1 MSDTLHDRD
10 GGYGAAAHAPV
21 HGHAS
26 RPSQAAAS
34 WGLFVRVN
42 LAAVAVAGAGLFL
55 PKMTAGG
62 YGVGTLRTGY
72 GQVFAVLLLLV
83 CAALAGWYATRADW
97 FTAALLFVAWLGLL
111 ATAAFEVVRVAAS
124 ISDQFGLT
132 GVGVALY
139 CNVAGA
145 AVGAAAATIEA
156 VRRWTDGR
164 PGTGSERWLPWAVAV
179 AATALT
185 LAAVGVSGQ
194 LAGRDALLRTA
205 SGVPGGLPASFS
217 LGAAR
222 GGGSTAGQSLV
233 EGHRPVT
240 LPSVSTTVPAPGAPA
255 TAVGGFGSTGDTGSG
270 DSGNSGDWG
279 MLGGLATFWPGY
291 TGTPGSFYIWPGY
304 LGPPDNTGVTGDTGP
319 TVTGATGLT
328 GSGVTGGTGPAA
340 PTAPTGPTGAG
351 TSPSTPAPSSTTTTT
366 VPTSSSVP
374 IGSGPVTN

>member
-10 GGYGAAAHAPV
+10 SGYGAAAQD
-21 HGHAS
+21 HGHD
-26 RPSQAAAS
+26 PKTGLAAAS

-42 LAAVAVAGAGLFL
+42 LVAVAVAGAGLFL

-62 YGVGTLRTGY
+62 YGVVTLRTGY

-124 ISDQFGLT
+124 TSDQFGLT
-132 GVGVALY
+132 GVGVGLY

-145 AVGAAAATIEA
+145 AVGAAAAAIEA
-156 VRRWTDGR
+156 VRRWTDDR

-179 AATALT
+179 AVTALT

-194 LAGRDALLRTA
+194 LAGRDAPLRTA
-205 SGVPGGLPASFS
+205 GGVPGGLPAPFS
-217 LGAAR
+217 LGVAR
-222 GGGSTAGQSLV
+222 GGGSSAGQSPV

-240 LPSVSTTVPAPGAPA
+240 LPSVSTTAPTPAGAPA
-255 TAVGGFGSTGDTGSG
+255 AAVGGFGSTGGTGSG
-270 DSGNSGDWG
+270 NTGNSGDWG

-304 LGPPDNTGVTGDTGP
+304 LGPPDNTGVTGGTGP

-328 GSGVTGGTGPAA
+328 GSGVTGGTGPAV
-340 PTAPTGPTGAG
+340 PSAPTGPTGPG
-351 TSPSTPAPSSTTTTT
+351 TSPTTPAPSSTTTTT
-366 VPTSSSVP
+366 VPTSRSVP